1 MCFDVQFYVCH
12 DPAQGSNG
20 GRRTRGATGGSSPR
34 IRAVGGTIEV
44 AAPSGAASIIGGLC
58 RLFNCFGS
66 RQLMQE
72 RNSAFGM
79 GCGMNDGAGVVLQ
92 HLDPTGD
99 VAGMIGARLNR

>member
-1 MCFDVQFYVCH
+1 
-12 DPAQGSNG
+12 
-20 GRRTRGATGGSSPR
+20 
-34 IRAVGGTIEV
+34 
-44 AAPSGAASIIGGLC
+44 
-58 RLFNCFGS
+58 
-66 RQLMQE
+66 MQE